1 MPTIDINPTGV
12 RAARLPAMTT
22 FVAAVETGGF
32 ASAARKLDLSPPM
45 SICAA
50 VETSDAG
57 QASKGTQTINAFRD
71 VRTALRDA
79 AAGVLPAAM
88 AATRRRLPVPG
99 PGRKL
104 ALDETEVL
112 AMLTGVL
119 PDSSTWW

>member
-22 FVAAVETGGF
+22 FVAVVETGGF
-32 ASAARKLDLSPPM
+32 ASAAHKLDLSPPM

-57 QASKGTQTINAFRD
+57 QASKGTQTINASVMFGQLYVTPR
-71 VRTALRDA
+71 LECCLQQWPLLDA
-79 AAGVLPAAM
+79 DCLCLDRV
-88 AATRRRLPVPG
+88 VSS
-99 PGRKL
+99 
-104 ALDETEVL
+104 LDETEVL